1 MEDTSPFEP
10 PVLTEAQ
17 EAALRAA
24 PAYRRSSDPTSNR
37 PVVRRRR
44 PSDSSLD
51 EDSDGT
57 VDLPDRF
64 DSQGRPLDGSWQSRQ
79 PPRMR
84 RGSFMHRPRHPGD
97 WDVRGAWAVGGTD
110 DDVVNKLVGDMEG
123 LLSGR
128 KHWTDVIQD
137 VVQEVLPVGRLND
150 VERDNYDDDDNDRRR
165 RRRRKRRT
173 E

>member
-1 MEDTSPFEP
+1 M
-10 PVLTEAQ
+10 
-17 EAALRAA
+17 
-24 PAYRRSSDPTSNR
+24 
-37 PVVRRRR
+37 
-44 PSDSSLD
+44 
-51 EDSDGT
+51 
-57 VDLPDRF
+57 
-64 DSQGRPLDGSWQSRQ
+64 
-79 PPRMR
+79 
-84 RGSFMHRPRHPGD
+84 
-97 WDVRGAWAVGGTD
+97 RGAWAVGGTD